1 MKPHLKFSVGRAAV
15 KVFPWA
21 KRGGLAGMVL
31 AGMALLSS
39 VERTG
44 VIFGLG
50 HPKNSWERR
59 VKENSFVP
67 SPDTD
72 SRVFC

>member
-1 MKPHLKFSVGRAAV
+1 MKPHLKFSEGRAAV

-31 AGMALLSS
+31 AGMALLWSA
-39 VERTG
+39 ERAP

-50 HPKNSWERR
+50 HLRNRDREPVGR
-59 VKENSFVP
+59 
-67 SPDTD
+67 DT
-72 SRVFC
+72 SA

>member
-31 AGMALLSS
+31 AGMALLWS
-39 VERTG
+39 VERAR

-50 HPKNSWERR
+50 YLRNSDGEPVGRD
-59 VKENSFVP
+59 VSV
-67 SPDTD
+67 
-72 SRVFC
+72 